1 VEGRNMIQLKNVS
14 KTIKGKTVLANINV
28 VFQDGKVYGLKG
40 INGSGKTMLMR
51 MVSGLIYPTEGA
63 VFIDGKELGKDIS
76 FPEQMGILIENPVF
90 LDSYT
95 GFDNLKMLA
104 SINGK
109 ASEQDIADSLR
120 RVGLD
125 PADKRKYRKYS
136 LGMKQRMGIAAAL
149 MEQPKILILDEP
161 LNALDTAG
169 IHLFSEIIKKER
181 EKKTLILIS
190 CHDERKLEEYS
201 DILIALE
208 NGKIVGVEGEEIE
221 ES

>member
-1 VEGRNMIQLKNVS
+1 
-14 KTIKGKTVLANINV
+14 
-28 VFQDGKVYGLKG
+28 
-40 INGSGKTMLMR
+40 
-51 MVSGLIYPTEGA
+51 
-63 VFIDGKELGKDIS
+63 
-76 FPEQMGILIENPVF
+76 
-90 LDSYT
+90 
-95 GFDNLKMLA
+95 
-104 SINGK
+104 
-109 ASEQDIADSLR
+109 
-120 RVGLD
+120 
-125 PADKRKYRKYS
+125 
-136 LGMKQRMGIAAAL
+136 MGIAAAL